1 MIQRDSITVQLD
13 ESLDE
18 LIFNRTYRESSTVF
32 IKVGLPGT
40 GKRTIVLGTLRDLG
54 YTDPPV
60 EKLPDVK
67 SFDGFIDTL
76 DEATKTAASLDA
88 VIQLEKIIEAMET
101 LVIIN
106 KNPNDLTIN
115 EIDRVREAFG
125 REAGRPLDPLTDPTL
140 TAITDSNEV
149 LQLVTSIIDTLGDPD
164 DYSPEEIKDLETNY
178 GIVTES
184 LQDFDDGDGT
194 GTKNVFTPSTDN
206 EDFVNLIDIIT
217 ICQTAGNFTKTDL
230 DNINYVIESCQSL
243 IDEILDPNF
252 NTDDPAT
259 LLDPIVNI
267 LTVTELPEPPITFD
281 PPFLITD
288 PIAGSNDSRFFHT
301 TPDGRSYELEI
312 ILDSQSPKYAP
323 LRFAIAKVP
332 EGSIVLQ
339 GEKSFSA
346 STDILLDELKFR
358 LDNLLT

>member
-1 MIQRDSITVQLD
+1 MIQRDTITVQLD

-88 VIQLEKIIEAMET
+88 ITQLEKIIEAMET

-140 TAITDSNEV
+140 TAITS
-149 LQLVTSIIDTLGDPD
+149 QLVTSIINTLGDPD
-164 DYSPEEIKDLETNY
+164 DYSTDELNDFKTNY
-178 GIVTES
+178 GIVTGS
-184 LQDFDDGDGT
+184 I
-194 GTKNVFTPSTDN
+194 NVFIPSTDDQ
-206 EDFVNLIDIIT
+206 DFVNLIDIIT
-217 ICQTAGNFTKTDL
+217 ICQNAENFTKTDL
-230 DNINYVIESCQSL
+230 DNINYVIDSCQSL

-252 NTDDPAT
+252 NTEDPAT

-267 LTVTELPEPPITFD
+267 LTVTELPEPPIIFD

-358 LDNLLT
+358 LNNLLT